1 MQPVIAAALITTHA
15 TSHRTPS
22 GSTQT
27 PRVER
32 VKRPNVSSAGTTE
45 DWQYFKSRWNDYVKA
60 TRLEG
65 TDRIVQ
71 LLECCDDQ
79 LRKDLTRNAGG
90 TLTEMTENEV
100 FAAMRRLAIREENTM
115 VARVTLHNMRQD
127 RDEPIR
133 AYGTRLR
140 GQASVCK
147 FTQQCTG
154 CEANVD
160 YTEAIIKDVLCRGLE
175 DTEIQMDLLG
185 DKNQDM
191 TMEQVL
197 RFVEAKEAGK
207 RSVSRLLL
215 PQATDAVA
223 GSSYRRQ
230 KKPSAKG
237 SPPKDQDRCTYC
249 GTRGHG
255 RSPPT
260 RIRRIECPAFGT
272 KCNLCDKNNHFEKMC
287 RSKHDTR
294 SAKNAEQDDAIFDTL
309 CEITSTD
316 STKSTTLD
324 HHVFDEHTK
333 EWLRK
338 QSKPQ
343 PYIRL
348 QMSIRRED
356 YNHFGFPLRIPQEK
370 SFVSAMADTGC
381 QSCLAG
387 LKVVKKLGLSTK
399 DLIPVDL
406 KMHGAD
412 NHNIRILGAT
422 ILRLSGKNNM
432 GEEKST
438 RQMVYVTDKSDKL
451 FLSREACIDLGIIP
465 NKFPTMDEAEGTN
478 SISATATSP
487 PQQECQCPKRTKPP
501 PIPTSLPYPAT
512 EANREKLQ
520 QYLLDYYNSSTFN
533 TCEHQTLPL
542 MEGPPMR
549 LMIDPHA
556 IPTAHHSPIY
566 TSTPPLA
573 R

>member
-1 MQPVIAAALITTHA
+1 MPIIQCPIEGCEYETPDVEPVIAAALITTHV
-15 TSHRTPS
+15 TSHRMSS

-32 VKRPNVSSAGTTE
+32 VKRLNVSSAGTTE

-65 TDRIVQ
+65 TDKIVQ

-90 TLTEMTENEV
+90 TLTKMTENEV
-100 FAAMRRLAIREENTM
+100 LAAMRKLAIREENTT

-133 AYGTRLR
+133 AYGARLR
-140 GQASVCK
+140 GQASVSK

-175 DTEIQMDLLG
+175 NTEIQMDLLG

-197 RFVEAKEAGK
+197 RFVKAKEAGK
-207 RSVSRLLL
+207 RSASRLLL
-215 PQATDAVA
+215 PQATDAMT

-230 KKPSAKG
+230 KKPQPKARHQRIKIAARTVGTKG
-237 SPPKDQDRCTYC
+237 R
-249 GTRGHG
+249 G
-255 RSPPT
+255 RSPST
-260 RIRRIECPAFGT
+260 RTRRIECPAFGT

-294 SAKNAEQDDAIFDTL
+294 SAKNTKQDDAIFDTL

-348 QMSIRRED
+348 QMSIWRED
-356 YNHFGFPLRIPQEK
+356 YNHFGFPLRIPQVK
-370 SFVSAMADTGC
+370 SFVNAMADTGC

-387 LKVVKKLGLSTK
+387 LKVVKCMEQTTTTYASW
-399 DLIPVDL
+399 V
-406 KMHGAD
+406 
-412 NHNIRILGAT
+412 
-422 ILRLSGKNNM
+422 
-432 GEEKST
+432 
-438 RQMVYVTDKSDKL
+438 
-451 FLSREACIDLGIIP
+451 
-465 NKFPTMDEAEGTN
+465 
-478 SISATATSP
+478 P
-487 PQQECQCPKRTKPP
+487 P
-501 PIPTSLPYPAT
+501 Y
-512 EANREKLQ
+512 
-520 QYLLDYYNSSTFN
+520 
-533 TCEHQTLPL
+533 
-542 MEGPPMR
+542 
-549 LMIDPHA
+549 
-556 IPTAHHSPIY
+556 
-566 TSTPPLA
+566 
-573 R
+573 

>member
-1 MQPVIAAALITTHA
+1 
-15 TSHRTPS
+15 
-22 GSTQT
+22 
-27 PRVER
+27 
-32 VKRPNVSSAGTTE
+32 
-45 DWQYFKSRWNDYVKA
+45 
-60 TRLEG
+60 
-65 TDRIVQ
+65 
-71 LLECCDDQ
+71 
-79 LRKDLTRNAGG
+79 
-90 TLTEMTENEV
+90 
-100 FAAMRRLAIREENTM
+100 MRRLAIREENTM

-133 AYGTRLR
+133 AYGARLH

-207 RSVSRLLL
+207 RSVSCLLL

-309 CEITSTD
+309 CEIMSTD

-381 QSCLAG
+381 QCCLAG

-556 IPTAHHSPIY
+556 IPTAHTHQYYYP
-566 TSTPPLA
+566 STGKMMSKPA
-573 R
+573 